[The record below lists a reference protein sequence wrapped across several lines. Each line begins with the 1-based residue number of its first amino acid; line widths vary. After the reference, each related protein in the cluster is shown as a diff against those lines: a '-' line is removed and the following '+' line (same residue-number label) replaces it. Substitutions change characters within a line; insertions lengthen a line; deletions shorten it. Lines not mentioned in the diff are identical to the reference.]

1 MHAIEAPQKSEI
13 MIAEGN
19 IFDNGVGPLMVRQ
32 TSKAEEDKELAQ
44 IQRKID
50 NNEYALDDSD
60 SNLSARIEDVD
71 DKPYHK
77 NPADL
82 FFATEI
88 ETNYEAKK
96 PLEDSNDESQE
107 RDKTGLS

>member
-1 MHAIEAPQKSEI
+1 MHAIEAPKNDEI
-13 MIAEGN
+13 MIADGN
-19 IFDNGVGPLMVRQ
+19 IFDSGVGPLMVRQ
-32 TSKAEEDKELAQ
+32 TSKKADDEEMAE

-60 SNLSARIEDVD
+60 SNVSARIEDVE
-71 DKPYHK
+71 DKPYEK

-88 ETNYEAKK
+88 ETNYEAVKK
-96 PLEDSNDESQE
+96 PTEISNDENEQS
-107 RDKTGLS
+107 